1 MGQRYITLD
10 ISSKYLFEKFV
21 YAALNAP
28 GLVVAK
34 VALPLLFRGV
44 YGYAA
49 ALIGLEAAA
58 HRSPFFNGSVFLAPD
73 IVGLVCRPSPKGR
86 TLVFSKSLCH
96 WVNLNY
102 VFSEFVVLLF

>member
-1 MGQRYITLD
+1 MGQIYITLD

-49 ALIGLEAAA
+49 A
-58 HRSPFFNGSVFLAPD
+58 P
-73 IVGLVCRPSPKGR
+73 VGL
-86 TLVFSKSLCH
+86 
-96 WVNLNY
+96 
-102 VFSEFVVLLF
+102 